1 MSSFGHRAF
10 FSCCLLLEGETL
22 HSIKLRKEATYQ
34 TQSGWRVRWPI
45 RYPRALP
52 LESHVHP
59 YHMIVKLPHPRTPPR
74 LFLWLSLH
82 WTGIFFLGKPGI
94 GRNRVKSK
102 QFSHFQQSK
111 IKTTMRKKTTTES
124 RKQKDVNIDLSLR
137 GVILVFI
144 LVGLACIAIIATII
158 YRKWQARQRGLQ
170 RF

>member
-82 WTGIFFLGKPGI
+82 WTGIPFLGKPGI

-102 QFSHFQQSK
+102 QFSHFQQS
-111 IKTTMRKKTTTES
+111 
-124 RKQKDVNIDLSLR
+124 

>member
-10 FSCCLLLEGETL
+10 FSCCPLLEGETL

-34 TQSGWRVRWPI
+34 TQSGWPVRWPI

-59 YHMIVKLPHPRTPPR
+59 YHMIVKLPHPRTQPR

-82 WTGIFFLGKPGI
+82 WTGIPFLGKPGI

-102 QFSHFQQSK
+102 QFSHFQQS
-111 IKTTMRKKTTTES
+111 
-124 RKQKDVNIDLSLR
+124 

>member
-10 FSCCLLLEGETL
+10 FSCCPLPEGETL

-34 TQSGWRVRWPI
+34 PQSGWPVRWPI

-59 YHMIVKLPHPRTPPR
+59 YHMIVKLPHPRTQLR

-82 WTGIFFLGKPGI
+82 WTGIPFLGKPGI

-102 QFSHFQQSK
+102 QFSHFQQNK
-111 IKTTMRKKTTTES
+111 IKTTMRKKTTN
-124 RKQKDVNIDLSLR
+124 RKQKAER
-137 GVILVFI
+137 CQYRLVT
-144 LVGLACIAIIATII
+144 A
-158 YRKWQARQRGLQ
+158 
-170 RF
+170 

>member
-10 FSCCLLLEGETL
+10 FSCYPLLEGETL

-34 TQSGWRVRWPI
+34 PQSGWPVRWPI

-59 YHMIVKLPHPRTPPR
+59 YHMIVKLPHPRTQPR

-82 WTGIFFLGKPGI
+82 WTGIPFLGKPGI

-102 QFSHFQQSK
+102 QFSHFQQS
-111 IKTTMRKKTTTES
+111 
-124 RKQKDVNIDLSLR
+124 

>member
-10 FSCCLLLEGETL
+10 FSCCLLLEEETL

-34 TQSGWRVRWPI
+34 TQSGWPVRWPI

-82 WTGIFFLGKPGI
+82 WTGIPFLGKPGI
-94 GRNRVKSK
+94 G
-102 QFSHFQQSK
+102 
-111 IKTTMRKKTTTES
+111 
-124 RKQKDVNIDLSLR
+124 

>member
-10 FSCCLLLEGETL
+10 FSCCPLLEGETL

-34 TQSGWRVRWPI
+34 PQSGWPVRWPI

-59 YHMIVKLPHPRTPPR
+59 YHMIVKLPHPRTQPR

-82 WTGIFFLGKPGI
+82 WTGIPFLGKPGI

-102 QFSHFQQSK
+102 QFSHFQQS
-111 IKTTMRKKTTTES
+111 
-124 RKQKDVNIDLSLR
+124 

>member
-34 TQSGWRVRWPI
+34 PQSGWPVRWPV

-82 WTGIFFLGKPGI
+82 WTGIPFLGKPGI

-102 QFSHFQQSK
+102 QFSHFQQS
-111 IKTTMRKKTTTES
+111 
-124 RKQKDVNIDLSLR
+124 

>member
-10 FSCCLLLEGETL
+10 FSCCPLPEGETL

-34 TQSGWRVRWPI
+34 PQSGWPVRWPI

-59 YHMIVKLPHPRTPPR
+59 YHMIVKLPHPRTQPR

-82 WTGIFFLGKPGI
+82 WTGIPFFGKAG
-94 GRNRVKSK
+94 NRS
-102 QFSHFQQSK
+102 QSG
-111 IKTTMRKKTTTES
+111 
-124 RKQKDVNIDLSLR
+124 

>member
-10 FSCCLLLEGETL
+10 FSCCLLLEEETL

-34 TQSGWRVRWPI
+34 TQSGWPVRWPI

-82 WTGIFFLGKPGI
+82 WTGIPFLGKPGI

-102 QFSHFQQSK
+102 QFSHFQQS
-111 IKTTMRKKTTTES
+111 
-124 RKQKDVNIDLSLR
+124 

>member
-34 TQSGWRVRWPI
+34 PQSGWPVRWPI

-59 YHMIVKLPHPRTPPR
+59 YHMIVKLPHPRTQPR

-82 WTGIFFLGKPGI
+82 WTGIPFLGKPGI

-111 IKTTMRKKTTTES
+111 IKTTMRKKTTN
-124 RKQKDVNIDLSLR
+124 RKQKAER
-137 GVILVFI
+137 CQYRLVT
-144 LVGLACIAIIATII
+144 A
-158 YRKWQARQRGLQ
+158 
-170 RF
+170 

>member
-34 TQSGWRVRWPI
+34 PQSGWPVRWPI

-52 LESHVHP
+52 LASHVHP
-59 YHMIVKLPHPRTPPR
+59 YHMIVKLPHPRTQPR

-82 WTGIFFLGKPGI
+82 WTGIPFLGKPGI

-102 QFSHFQQSK
+102 QFSHFQQS
-111 IKTTMRKKTTTES
+111 
-124 RKQKDVNIDLSLR
+124 

>member
-34 TQSGWRVRWPI
+34 PQSGWPVRWPI

-59 YHMIVKLPHPRTPPR
+59 YHMIVKLPHPRTQPR

-82 WTGIFFLGKPGI
+82 WTGIPFLGKPGI

-102 QFSHFQQSK
+102 QFSHFQQS
-111 IKTTMRKKTTTES
+111 
-124 RKQKDVNIDLSLR
+124 

>member
-34 TQSGWRVRWPI
+34 TQSGWPVRWPI

-59 YHMIVKLPHPRTPPR
+59 YHMIVKLPHPRTQPR

-82 WTGIFFLGKPGI
+82 WTGIPFLGKPGI

-102 QFSHFQQSK
+102 QFSHFQQS
-111 IKTTMRKKTTTES
+111 
-124 RKQKDVNIDLSLR
+124 

>member
-10 FSCCLLLEGETL
+10 FSCCPLPEGETL

-34 TQSGWRVRWPI
+34 PQSGWPVRWPI

-59 YHMIVKLPHPRTPPR
+59 YHMIVKLPHPRTQPR
-74 LFLWLSLH
+74 LFLWLSLR
-82 WTGIFFLGKPGI
+82 WTGIPFLGKPGI

-102 QFSHFQQSK
+102 QFSHFQQS
-111 IKTTMRKKTTTES
+111 
-124 RKQKDVNIDLSLR
+124 

>member
-10 FSCCLLLEGETL
+10 FSCCPLLEGETL

-34 TQSGWRVRWPI
+34 PQSGWPVRWPI

-59 YHMIVKLPHPRTPPR
+59 YHMIVKLPHPRTQPR

-82 WTGIFFLGKPGI
+82 WTGIPFLGKPGI
-94 GRNRVKSK
+94 GRNRVKPK
-102 QFSHFQQSK
+102 QFSHFQQS
-111 IKTTMRKKTTTES
+111 
-124 RKQKDVNIDLSLR
+124 

>member
-10 FSCCLLLEGETL
+10 FSCCPLLEGETL

-34 TQSGWRVRWPI
+34 PQSGWPVRWPI

-59 YHMIVKLPHPRTPPR
+59 YHMIVKLPHPRTQPR

-82 WTGIFFLGKPGI
+82 WTGIPFLGKPGI

-111 IKTTMRKKTTTES
+111 IKTTMRKKTTN
-124 RKQKDVNIDLSLR
+124 RKPKAERR